1 VTDVLFV
8 ASEPTWPAVRGGR
21 VRTGGIVE
29 ALSRELDVTLVEPF
43 WGEEEHEAALGT
55 CAPPG
60 VERIS
65 IPGAP
70 RPGALRHFADL
81 RPRLGL
87 DALDNAG
94 RRRLREIVERVAP
107 RVVLYGQSYIAA
119 AAPPFALPLITDFQ
133 NVESHR
139 LRSIAAAAQGIHR
152 ASALWE
158 CAKAEI
164 WERRVARQS
173 TFSLAVS
180 SDDATLI
187 SKWGGDVVIVPNA
200 PPAVEPLG
208 RSPKEGTVLFVA
220 NVLYEPN
227 EQAGM
232 RLIENAWPRVR
243 ERVAHAE
250 LHVVGTGTHERLGR
264 FTGDGVRIAGQVAD
278 LRSHYEA
285 AAVVVAPVE
294 SGGGTQLKVLEALA
308 YGRVVVGSPY
318 SARSAPPQAETGFV
332 VAVDEAALATSIS
345 EVLTDVAARHA
356 REAKLVAA
364 MAGTTGWDVACR
376 PLFERLRPLLD
387 R

>member
-1 VTDVLFV
+1 MIDVLFV
-8 ASEPTWPAVRGGR
+8 ASEPTWPAVSGGR

-43 WGEEEHEAALGT
+43 WGEEDAAALGIG
-55 CAPPG
+55 APPG
-60 VERIS
+60 VERLS

-87 DALDNAG
+87 DALDTVG
-94 RRRLREIVERVAP
+94 RRRLRDIVERVAP

-119 AAPPFALPLITDFQ
+119 AAPSFALPVITDFQ

-139 LRSIAAAAQGIHR
+139 LRSIATAAHGIHR

-158 CAKAEI
+158 RAKAEI

-173 TFSLAVS
+173 AFALAVS
-180 SDDATLI
+180 PDDAARI

-200 PPAVEPLG
+200 PPAVEPCG
-208 RSPKEGTVLFVA
+208 RSPEQGTVLFVA

-227 EQAGM
+227 DQAAV
-232 RLIENAWPRVR
+232 RLIEKVWPRVR
-243 ERVAHAE
+243 ARVADAE
-250 LHVVGTGTHERLGR
+250 LHVVGTGTDDRLGR
-264 FTGDGVRIAGQVAD
+264 FTGDGVRIAGQVVD
-278 LRSHYEA
+278 LRSHYDA

-294 SGGGTQLKVLEALA
+294 SGGGTQLKVVEALA
-308 YGRVVVGSPY
+308 HGRVVVGSPY
-318 SARSAPPQAETGFV
+318 SARSAPPQAESGFV
-332 VAVDEAALATSIS
+332 VAKDEAALATTIS
-345 EVLTDVAARHA
+345 EVLTDVAARHV

-364 MAGTTGWDVACR
+364 MAGTSGWDVACR
-376 PLFERLRPLLD
+376 PLLERLRPLLD

>member
-1 VTDVLFV
+1 M
-8 ASEPTWPAVRGGR
+8 
-21 VRTGGIVE
+21 RTGGIVE

-43 WGEEEHEAALGT
+43 WGEDEHKAALGT
-55 CAPPG
+55 WAPPG

-87 DALDNAG
+87 DALDAAG
-94 RRRLREIVERVAP
+94 RRRLRDIVERVAP

-139 LRSIAAAAQGIHR
+139 LRSIAAVAQGIHR

-158 CAKAEI
+158 YAKAEI

-180 SDDATLI
+180 PDDAALI
-187 SKWGGDVVIVPNA
+187 SKWGGDVVVVPNA
-200 PPAVEPLG
+200 PPAVDPWPLARRG
-208 RSPKEGTVLFVA
+208 HGALRSERPVQTKR
-220 NVLYEPN
+220 
-227 EQAGM
+227 AGCCAADRE
-232 RLIENAWPRVR
+232 RLARVR

-250 LHVVGTGTHERLGR
+250 LHVVGTGTDERLGR
-264 FTGDGVRIAGQVAD
+264 FTGDSVRIAGQVAD

-285 AAVVVAPVE
+285 
-294 SGGGTQLKVLEALA
+294 Q
-308 YGRVVVGSPY
+308 R
-318 SARSAPPQAETGFV
+318 
-332 VAVDEAALATSIS
+332 
-345 EVLTDVAARHA
+345 
-356 REAKLVAA
+356 
-364 MAGTTGWDVACR
+364 
-376 PLFERLRPLLD
+376 
-387 R
+387 